1 MTLEQ
6 KITNDLCAGQATL
19 QNLCAN
25 LGVSSVPISATL
37 RRMEKEGKVW
47 TMENKDGNTVYKLTY
62 TFKIESN

>member
-6 KITNDLCAGQATL
+6 KITNDLKAGQATL
-19 QNLCAN
+19 HNLSKN
-25 LGVSSVPISATL
+25 ISENERYVLATL

-47 TMENKDGNTVYKLTY
+47 TMENKHGETVYKLTY